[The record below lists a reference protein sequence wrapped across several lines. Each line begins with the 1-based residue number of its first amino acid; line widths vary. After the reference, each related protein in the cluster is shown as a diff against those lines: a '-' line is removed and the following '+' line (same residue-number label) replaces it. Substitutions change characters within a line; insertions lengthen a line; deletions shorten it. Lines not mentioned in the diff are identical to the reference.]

1 MSVIGLILIL
11 CVLGVAAYFV
21 NTSAKINGTFKWLIN
36 LVLIVIAILLVLTA
50 FGVWGELKSM
60 KVPQI

>member
-11 CVLGVAAYFV
+11 VVLGIAAYFV
-21 NTSAKINGTFKWLIN
+21 NTSAKINATFKWLIN
-36 LVLIVIAILLVLTA
+36 LVLIVVAVLLILSA
-50 FGVWGELKSM
+50 FGVWNELKGM